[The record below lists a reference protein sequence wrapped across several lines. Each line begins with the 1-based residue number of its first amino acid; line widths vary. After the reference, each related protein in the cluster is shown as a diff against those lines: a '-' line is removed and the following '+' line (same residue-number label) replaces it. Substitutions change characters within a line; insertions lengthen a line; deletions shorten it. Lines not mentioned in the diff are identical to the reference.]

1 MFQYN
6 KPCKTITGEI
16 VTPYTK
22 EGNKILCFNSKGETV
37 YKEVKDFKV
46 IENTEQKTI
55 VAIPKE
61 KPIKIKEQEKIVEV
75 TFQEEKPIEKKPR
88 KKRIKKEKPIEKKK
102 VVVSSKEEQKI
113 VKQDMFK
120 EEIIENYKGNNIEEE
135 YI

>member
-46 IENTEQKTI
+46 IENREQKVIT
-55 VAIPKE
+55 AIPKE
-61 KPIKIKEQEKIVEV
+61 KPKEIKKEEIIETPIVE
-75 TFQEEKPIEKKPR
+75 EKVIEKKPR
-88 KKRIKKEKPIEKKK
+88 KKRVKKEKPIEKKK
-102 VVVSSKEEQKI
+102 VIVSSKEEQRI
-113 VKQDMFK
+113 VKQDTFK
-120 EEIIENYKGNNIEEE
+120 EEIIENYKGNTIEEE